1 MPDVHLC
8 QRGAI
13 SESGPSFAP
22 VWTRQV
28 RIPGPDSSKY
38 AAEFCA
44 VRMMRDVGSNAP
56 EVRSLAV
63 KF

>member
-1 MPDVHLC
+1 MTALIPHFHGGSLKLHVHIC

-13 SESGPSFAP
+13 SESGPNFAP

-38 AAEFCA
+38 AGEIRAA
-44 VRMMRDVGSNAP
+44 RMMRDVG
-56 EVRSLAV
+56 
-63 KF
+63 